1 MDFEQYL
8 EKDIL
13 KFLDSKIEKKD
24 RENVNR
30 EEEYGLYLTKDYLK
44 ELTYVLDNDELTKA
58 KKLFDELKVTYTK
71 LPKSS
76 FERKKV
82 YTILEKMYGKIQN
95 YVEIKEG
102 KVEIIKEGQSEI
114 HKDKIQD
121 FAKYIK
127 KLPEMPKL
135 DVTEEWDISSLKSTA
150 LPIHLNVEENIYE
163 KKEPESSIMARSVE
177 SNILGQTLKD
187 DVSKPQSL
195 DENNKSAKADT
206 YIEVPIMKKAPTYES
221 KSADEQKYIP
231 LREKIIEKKISPE
244 KVYTATDN
252 PIINL
257 RLKIERD
264 AETQKDRINKSRDEK
279 LQQLN
284 AEREKESTDKEHEIK
299 AGNDH
304 ISKEV
309 LEKVYTRVGEITS
322 SKDVT
327 KNFMRDEQIEE
338 PEENNVIDNLDEWK
352 TPENENLINSE
363 FKDKGTNKKNFSN
376 EELKTVYEQAIYYMF
391 NEKYDEAAK
400 IFKKI
405 LDAQPTN
412 KAAHIRLQECM
423 EKNPELVDKYSNLK
437 ESLPYVSDTHSQN
450 NISRNRKI
458 IFSEENIE
466 NANYERDPYKRIK
479 REQITQKNS
488 DEEVKKMHS
497 QAVHLMFLDNYAEA
511 ANIFRQILQMKP
523 SDRVAKIRL
532 EECIGEINN
541 A

>member
-231 LREKIIEKKISPE
+231 LREKVIEKKISPE